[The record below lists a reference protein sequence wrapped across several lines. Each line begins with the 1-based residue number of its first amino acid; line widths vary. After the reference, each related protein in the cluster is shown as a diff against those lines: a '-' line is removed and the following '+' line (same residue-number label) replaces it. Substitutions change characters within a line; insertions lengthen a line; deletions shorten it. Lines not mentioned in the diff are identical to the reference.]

1 MKIKVFIALL
11 CVSNVVFAQDA
22 RTEQWQADLITYQQ
36 ELEKR
41 HIDLFHQIDKTHFA
55 NELNTL
61 RDSIEQLSD
70 WEIAVSLM
78 RLTRK
83 IGDGHTAVSTTNWD
97 AHSFPIAV
105 KKFGDEWRIVKVPK
119 AHSDM
124 LGASLE
130 TIDGM
135 NIAEIERKLSTVAQY
150 VENTHSET
158 VRIGNYLPI
167 GELLYALQITESPD
181 RAVFGLRT
189 DEGKTARLALTTLSK
204 EASAQDK
211 YNHLTVKTAAVKKPR
226 DNKFDYL
233 WYSII
238 AGKNAT
244 YIRFDSYP
252 PFEEMVSFAEQLLV
266 FVDKNQ
272 TRQLVIDLRNNGGG
286 DLYVGL
292 VLANALNL
300 IDNVD
305 WKDGVY
311 VLTSAVTFSAGA
323 SNAAL
328 FRQLLNAK
336 IVGTPTGSNP
346 TGYQDMGDFILP
358 NSNLRITYSKRLFRL
373 QETATNGLLPD
384 LYLEQNWVD
393 FAIGKDNVLDN
404 VIEMLH

>member
-1 MKIKVFIALL
+1 MK
-11 CVSNVVFAQDA
+11 
-22 RTEQWQADLITYQQ
+22 RP
-36 ELEKR
+36 
-41 HIDLFHQIDKTHFA
+41 
-55 NELNTL
+55 
-61 RDSIEQLSD
+61 QLH
-70 WEIAVSLM
+70 W
-78 RLTRK
+78 
-83 IGDGHTAVSTTNWD
+83 
-97 AHSFPIAV
+97 
-105 KKFGDEWRIVKVPK
+105 
-119 AHSDM
+119 
-124 LGASLE
+124 
-130 TIDGM
+130 
-135 NIAEIERKLSTVAQY
+135 
-150 VENTHSET
+150 
-158 VRIGNYLPI
+158 
-167 GELLYALQITESPD
+167 
-181 RAVFGLRT
+181 AVF
-189 DEGKTARLALTTLSK
+189 S
-204 EASAQDK
+204 S
-211 YNHLTVKTAAVKKPR
+211 
-226 DNKFDYL
+226 
-233 WYSII
+233 
-238 AGKNAT
+238 
-244 YIRFDSYP
+244 
-252 PFEEMVSFAEQLLV
+252 
-266 FVDKNQ
+266 Q
-272 TRQLVIDLRNNGGG
+272 TQQLVIDLRQNGGG